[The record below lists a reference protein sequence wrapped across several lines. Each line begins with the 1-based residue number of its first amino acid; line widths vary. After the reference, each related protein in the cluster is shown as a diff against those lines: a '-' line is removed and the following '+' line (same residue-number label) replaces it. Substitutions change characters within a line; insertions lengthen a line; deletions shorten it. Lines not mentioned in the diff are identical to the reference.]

1 MKRFVPFISWAIA
14 LSLIAFVLIH
24 YESDLL
30 WKVQQ
35 YNLFLDNAIFFR
47 DRMLVAGGLLS
58 YASCYF
64 TQFFFYPW
72 MGVLILCGWWLLLMW
87 LTKRAFRITD
97 NWAVLALIPIAIL
110 LIANIHLGYW
120 HYFMKLQ
127 GYFYVATIGTTA
139 TVALLWAFRKLPQ
152 KLWQRIAWIILA
164 AAIAYP
170 LLGAYGLAAI
180 LLMAVWNWRLS
191 ANHKDNAIISAVALL
206 CIIAIPLIYYRY
218 VYYQTNLE
226 LIWTTALP
234 TFNILKS
241 YPLHYI
247 PYYILG
253 GFYLLMTIFYQ
264 KSLPAKWKKPLF
276 QRGFQAILAVVL
288 IISVWLF
295 WYKDSNF
302 HHELAMQHCIEN
314 TDWEGVLS
322 EGQKQGDEEPTRS
335 ICMMH
340 QLAQWRLGRQ
350 LDEMYSF
357 TMGDKRPDTELPLNM
372 LYHVSGRMLYYQ
384 YGLLND
390 CHRICMED
398 GVEYG
403 WHVELLK
410 YMARCSL
417 LGGETQAAKKIL
429 NLLRHTHYYGKWAD
443 AMLKMIDTPQ
453 QIAETREMGPIS
465 HMMQYGSAISGNIGD
480 VENHILTVLARQG
493 SDDLY
498 FAEQAVVATIWLKNE
513 RLFWPRLSQYIRLQP
528 NSLPRIFQ
536 EAAYL
541 FGKLENRSD
550 LDQLPFDNSVKE
562 AYNAFTES
570 SFSSNY
576 ANTYFYYYYSK

>member
-1 MKRFVPFISWAIA
+1 MKRFQPFIPWVVA
-14 LSLIAFVLIH
+14 LSLISFALIH

-35 YNLFLDNAIFFR
+35 YNLFLDNAIFFH

-72 MGVLILCGWWLLLMW
+72 MGVLILCSWWLLLMW
-87 LTKRAFRITD
+87 LTNRAFRIYD
-97 NWAVLALIPIAIL
+97 NWAVLALIPVALL
-110 LIANIHLGYW
+110 LIANMHLGYW

-139 TVALLWAFRKLPQ
+139 AVALLWAFSMLPQ
-152 KLWQRIAWIILA
+152 KLWPRIAWIILA

-170 LLGAYGLAAI
+170 ILGAYGLAAI
-180 LLMAVWNWRLS
+180 LLMGVWNWRLS
-191 ANHKDNAIISAVALL
+191 ASRKDNAVISAVALL
-206 CIIAIPLIYYRY
+206 CIMAIPLIYYRY

-241 YPLHYI
+241 YPFHYI

-264 KSLPAKWKKPLF
+264 KSLPAKCKKPLF
-276 QRGFQAILAVVL
+276 QKGTQAILAVVL
-288 IISVWLF
+288 IISVWHF

-302 HHELAMQHCIEN
+302 HRELAMQHCIEN
-314 TDWEGVLS
+314 TDWEGVLA
-322 EGQKQGDEEPTRS
+322 EGLKLGDEEPTRS
-335 ICMMH
+335 ISMMY

-357 TMGDKRPDTELPLNM
+357 TMGDKKPDTELPLNM

-403 WHVELLK
+403 WHVEPLK

-417 LGGETQAAKKIL
+417 LSGETQAAKKIL
-429 NLLRHTHYYGKWAD
+429 NLLCHTHYYGKWAD

-480 VENHILTVLARQG
+480 VENHILKVLARQD
-493 SDDLY
+493 SEDLY
-498 FAEQAVVATIWLKNE
+498 FAEQAVVATLWLKNE

-541 FGKLENRSD
+541 FGKMENRSD
-550 LDQLPFDNSVKE
+550 LDQLPFENSVKE

-570 SFSSNY
+570 SFSPNY